1 MNDGMT
7 HNEGLAGAPPPE
19 MTCALSRLDLTDF
32 RSHAVL
38 SLTLT
43 APLIVLTGPNGAG
56 KTNILEAVSMLV
68 AGRGLRRAALPD
80 MARQG
85 GAGGFTIHA
94 QLGEEVS
101 LGTGMT
107 ADAPGRRKVRINGAP
122 ATTNDLNEW
131 LAMLWLTPAMD
142 RLFQEGAGERRRFL
156 DRMVLALDP
165 AHARRSTAYETA
177 MRDRNRLLTEWPR
190 VDAAWLDA
198 LEAGMAEHGAAIAS
212 ARSGLLAALQPVLDA
227 AADGPF
233 ARPSL
238 ALMEGEGEGPMDAPA
253 LAAALKSSRARDAAA
268 GRTLIGPHRADLA
281 VTYAAKGQAAAQCS
295 TGEQKALLLSLILGQ
310 AELVADRRGMP
321 PVLLL
326 DEVAAHLDAARRDAL
341 FARLAELGG
350 QIWMTGTDTD
360 AFSGAFAR
368 GAQSITIGG

>member
-1 MNDGMT
+1 MDDGIT
-7 HNEGLAGAPPPE
+7 HNEAKSGGETPC
-19 MTCALSRLDLTDF
+19 TLSRLDLTDF
-32 RSHAVL
+32 RSHAAL

-43 APLIVLTGPNGAG
+43 APMVVLTGPNGAG

-68 AGRGLRRAALPD
+68 AGRGLRRASLPD

-94 QLGEEVS
+94 QLGAEVS
-101 LGTGMT
+101 LGTGMS

-190 VDAAWLDA
+190 VDGAWLDA
-198 LEAGMAEHGAAIAS
+198 LEAGMAEHGAAIAA
-212 ARSGLLAALQPVLDA
+212 ARADLLSALQPVLDA
-227 AADGPF
+227 APDGPF
-233 ARPSL
+233 ARPTL
-238 ALMEGEGEGPMDAPA
+238 ALVEGDGVEAMDAPA
-253 LAAALKSSRARDAAA
+253 LASALKSCRARDAAA

-281 VTYAAKGQAAAQCS
+281 VTHAAKGQAAAQCS

-310 AELVADRRGMP
+310 AELVAARRGFP
-321 PVLLL
+321 PTLLL

-341 FARLAELGG
+341 FARLMALGG
-350 QIWMTGTDTD
+350 QIWMTGTDVD
-360 AFSGAFAR
+360 AFAGAFTR
-368 GAQSITIGG
+368 GAQGIEIG